1 MYQIALWQQARIS
14 PLKCLSH
21 LHSVI
26 VYELMLINTKNR
38 TIFTTP
44 KDYAELLIHM

>member
-1 MYQIALWQQARIS
+1 MAVWQQAHIS

-26 VYELMLINTKNR
+26 VYELMLIKTKIR
-38 TIFTTP
+38 IIFTTP